1 MRSGTNTGGRSPII
15 GEFAWEGVMSSQ
27 SEQPKKRKGVT
38 GLAIP
43 AGFLIGLGVGF
54 LVDNVV
60 AGVLLGLGGG
70 FLVMMILRII
80 LGEW

>member
-1 MRSGTNTGGRSPII
+1 
-15 GEFAWEGVMSSQ
+15 MSTQ
-27 SEQPKKRKGVT
+27 PEQPKKPKKATGVT

-43 AGFLIGLGVGF
+43 AGLFIGLGVG
-54 LVDNVV
+54 LLTDNTS

-70 FLVMMILRII
+70 FLGMMILRVI

>member
-1 MRSGTNTGGRSPII
+1 
-15 GEFAWEGVMSSQ
+15 MSTQ

-43 AGFLIGLGVGF
+43 AGLFIGIGVGF
-54 LVDNVV
+54 LVDNITASVM
-60 AGVLLGLGGG
+60 LGLGGG
-70 FLVMMILRII
+70 FLGLIILRVI

>member
-1 MRSGTNTGGRSPII
+1 
-15 GEFAWEGVMSSQ
+15 MSTQ

-43 AGFLIGLGVGF
+43 AGLLIGMGVGF
-54 LVDNVV
+54 LVDNIT
-60 AGVLLGLGGG
+60 AGIFLGLGGG
-70 FLVMMILRII
+70 FVGMIILRVI

>member
-1 MRSGTNTGGRSPII
+1 
-15 GEFAWEGVMSSQ
+15 MSSQ

-43 AGFLIGLGVGF
+43 AGLFIGMGVGF
-54 LVDNVV
+54 LVDNIT

-70 FLVMMILRII
+70 FLGMIILRVI